1 VFSFPKYLDVRI
13 LIPET
18 GFLLRGVNFLGTPL
32 SIPKI
37 HKSIKIVTDEEKTM
51 TALKSLYDRD
61 ILLWVEDTVAK
72 LKSGDFE
79 HLDIN
84 NLIEEVESLG
94 ISQRN
99 ELSSRLLVLLEHL
112 LKRLYVSLPDDYR
125 GWERTIRNQRNSLEI
140 LLKQAPS
147 LRTRWN
153 DSFGDAWKTALKTVR
168 KEYRQVTFPDQWQF
182 PSDMQTMLD
191 CDFWEDSES

>member
-1 VFSFPKYLDVRI
+1 M
-13 LIPET
+13 
-18 GFLLRGVNFLGTPL
+18 GFLLRGVNFLGAPL
-32 SIPKI
+32 SISEI
-37 HKSIKIVTDEEKTM
+37 YKSIKIVTDEEKTM

-125 GWERTIRNQRNSLEI
+125 GWEREH
-140 LLKQAPS
+140 P
-147 LRTRWN
+147 
-153 DSFGDAWKTALKTVR
+153 
-168 KEYRQVTFPDQWQF
+168 TFV
-182 PSDMQTMLD
+182 
-191 CDFWEDSES
+191 